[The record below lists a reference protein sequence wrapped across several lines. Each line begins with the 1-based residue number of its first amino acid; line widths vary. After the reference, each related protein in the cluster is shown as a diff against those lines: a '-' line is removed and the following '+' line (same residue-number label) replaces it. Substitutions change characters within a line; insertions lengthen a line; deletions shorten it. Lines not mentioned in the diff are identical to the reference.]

1 MPSLGFFWQGGNPTG
16 AVMSPT
22 KSPLLQEGSLVDTEG
37 RARFGQA
44 AAILLLNTQCCVQ
57 LTFSSSGLF
66 PSLLWQ
72 CTLVARKANSIL
84 ACSRK
89 SITSRTRDLILPLYS
104 MLVRPLLECWIQFW
118 AP

>member
-1 MPSLGFFWQGGNPTG
+1 
-16 AVMSPT
+16 MSPT

-66 PSLLWQ
+66 LNLLWQ
-72 CTLVARKANSIL
+72 CTCVSRKANSIL
-84 ACSRK
+84 GCSRK
-89 SITSRTRDLILPLYS
+89 NITSRSSVLILPLS
-104 MLVRPLLECWIQFW
+104 STLVRPPLECWIQSW
-118 AP
+118 APQYKKDS